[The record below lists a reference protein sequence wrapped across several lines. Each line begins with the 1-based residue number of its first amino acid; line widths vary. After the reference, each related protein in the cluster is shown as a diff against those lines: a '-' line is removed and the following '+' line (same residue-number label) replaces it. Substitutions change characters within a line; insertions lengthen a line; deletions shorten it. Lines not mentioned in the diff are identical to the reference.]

1 MFEKW
6 TKKEREE
13 AAKVVEESRDGKWA
27 ELSSGDAETEP
38 ECILC
43 QNEFGTGDIKADIC
57 ARCVLHLFTG
67 SHCGDTYD
75 TWCDVQVEEGFNS
88 PGAIKAAKAMRKLLD
103 DLAKV
108 LRSKKKKP
116 AYVVE
121 EQTQVWSH
129 NGNFLCTCMTK
140 RTANRLAKLLNEDK
154 DRREEVKNG

>member
-38 ECILC
+38 RCILC
-43 QNEFGTGDIKADIC
+43 DYVFGTEDMETDIC
-57 ARCVLHLFTG
+57 AGCVLHLFTG
-67 SHCGDTYD
+67 NHCGDTYD
-75 TWCDVQVEEGFNS
+75 TWCDVQDEEGLNS
-88 PGAIKAAKAMRKLLD
+88 PRAIKAAKAMRKLLD
-103 DLAKV
+103 DLARN
-108 LRSKKKKP
+108 LRGKKKQQ